1 MPFISSVKVL
11 EDKPDLSRWSLKYE
25 VFGRNVEF
33 SWLARNMTP
42 TKNQKIHWRSLEGL
56 PNRGAV
62 RFFPKTPSSCRV
74 QLTVA
79 YEIPE
84 ILAPVGSALKP
95 FMEGLLLK
103 GLERFA
109 AFAKERNS
117 KIPQPWRSLQCK
129 NSRIWSVSFPL
140 KHDYH
145 NRRLHIVTADVGKI
159 MCWQRNKRVNIMASM
174 KLKFGSYLS
183 FLFFRY
189 DYASWAR
196 CHHKPNVPTGHK
208 ENAPSKWL
216 FWVQKNMVDVKCVQS
231 FKDTINKQLNFFCN
245 HLMFM

>member
-1 MPFISSVKVL
+1 M
-11 EDKPDLSRWSLKYE
+11 
-25 VFGRNVEF
+25 
-33 SWLARNMTP
+33 
-42 TKNQKIHWRSLEGL
+42 
-56 PNRGAV
+56 
-62 RFFPKTPSSCRV
+62 
-74 QLTVA
+74 A

-84 ILAPVGSALKP
+84 ILAPVGSVSGISTHRMLVAIFQQLLQILKLINLIVIHQALKP

-129 NSRIWSVSFPL
+129 KSRIWSVSFPL

-159 MCWQRNKRVNIMASM
+159 MWWQRNKRVNIMASM
-174 KLKFGSYLS
+174 KLKFCSYWS
-183 FLFFRY
+183 FLFLPLWLYFFGQMP
-189 DYASWAR
+189 SQ
-196 CHHKPNVPTGHK
+196 NVPTGRM

-216 FWVQKNMVDVKCVQS
+216 FWVQ
-231 FKDTINKQLNFFCN
+231 
-245 HLMFM
+245 

>member
-1 MPFISSVKVL
+1 M
-11 EDKPDLSRWSLKYE
+11 
-25 VFGRNVEF
+25 
-33 SWLARNMTP
+33 
-42 TKNQKIHWRSLEGL
+42 
-56 PNRGAV
+56 
-62 RFFPKTPSSCRV
+62 
-74 QLTVA
+74 A

-84 ILAPVGSALKP
+84 ILAPVGSVSGISTHRMLVAIFQQLLQILKLTNLIVIHQALKP

-117 KIPQPWRSLQCK
+117 KIPQPW
-129 NSRIWSVSFPL
+129 WSQEFDWFHFHWSMMITI
-140 KHDYH
+140 DEGY
-145 NRRLHIVTADVGKI
+145 IVTADVGKI

>member
-1 MPFISSVKVL
+1 M
-11 EDKPDLSRWSLKYE
+11 
-25 VFGRNVEF
+25 
-33 SWLARNMTP
+33 
-42 TKNQKIHWRSLEGL
+42 
-56 PNRGAV
+56 
-62 RFFPKTPSSCRV
+62 
-74 QLTVA
+74 A

-84 ILAPVGSALKP
+84 ILAPVGSVSGISTHRMLVAIFQQLLQILKLINLIVIHQALKP

-129 NSRIWSVSFPL
+129 KSRIWSVSFPL

-159 MCWQRNKRVNIMASM
+159 MWWQRNKRVNIMASM

>member
-1 MPFISSVKVL
+1 M
-11 EDKPDLSRWSLKYE
+11 
-25 VFGRNVEF
+25 
-33 SWLARNMTP
+33 
-42 TKNQKIHWRSLEGL
+42 
-56 PNRGAV
+56 
-62 RFFPKTPSSCRV
+62 
-74 QLTVA
+74 A

-84 ILAPVGSALKP
+84 ILAPVGSVSGISTHRMLVAIFQQLLQILKLTNLIVIHQALKP

-117 KIPQPWRSLQCK
+117 KIPQPWWSQEFDWFHFH
-129 NSRIWSVSFPL
+129 WSVMITI
-140 KHDYH
+140 DEGY
-145 NRRLHIVTADVGKI
+145 IVTADVGKI